1 MWWAWTEAAKER
13 KTPSAGKDV
22 FSMRYKMV
30 SLGCPKNLVDSEHM
44 AGRLDEAGHTLAD
57 EADVVIVNTCAF
69 IADACSESIETI
81 IEEAKGSGAGGR
93 RLIVTGCLVE
103 RYGKELLG
111 LLPEVDAFVG
121 RGAYGRIEE
130 FLDEKGYHSDGP
142 LRGGPCD
149 ALPRR
154 VLTPLPTAYLRIQEG
169 CGNRCS
175 YCTIPSIR
183 GPLASRSVADVKEEF
198 GRLLEGGYREINVIG
213 QDITS
218 FGRDTGSD
226 LKELLTRLLTIKGDY
241 FIRLLYLHPK
251 GIDDQLLDL
260 IASEDR
266 IVKYLDI
273 PIQHSE
279 DRILKS
285 MNRGYCRKDLE
296 ALFEKVRKK
305 MADAVL
311 RTTVM
316 VGYPGET
323 EGEFEGLCGFVSE
336 QEFDAL
342 GAFMY
347 SRETKT
353 PAARMKGHL
362 PRGKK
367 KRRYQRIMELQKE
380 RSKRRLTRLMGRSM
394 KVIVE
399 AREAGTTTGR
409 TMLQAPEVDGIA
421 FIRGD
426 CKVGEIRE
434 GVVTGTLDYDVIIE
448 LRRHDH
454 GTHK

>member
-1 MWWAWTEAAKER
+1 
-13 KTPSAGKDV
+13 
-22 FSMRYKMV
+22 MRYKMV

-44 AGRLDEAGHTLAD
+44 AGRLDRAGHTLAD
-57 EADVVIVNTCAF
+57 DADVVIVNTCAF
-69 IADACSESIETI
+69 ITDACSESIETI
-81 IEEAKGSGAGGR
+81 LEEAKRTGADGR

-103 RYGKELLG
+103 RYGQELSR

-121 RGAYGRIEE
+121 RGAYGSIEK
-130 FLDEKGYHSDGP
+130 LLAEKGYHGRSAFEGD
-142 LRGGPCD
+142 PCD
-149 ALPRR
+149 AFPRR
-154 VLTPLPTAYLRIQEG
+154 VLTPVPTAYLRIQEG
-169 CGNRCS
+169 CSNRCS

-183 GPLASRSVADVKEEF
+183 GPLASRAPGDVAEEF
-198 GRLLEGGYREINVIG
+198 SRLLEGGYREINLIG

-218 FGRDTGSD
+218 FGSDTGSN

-241 FIRLLYLHPK
+241 FLRLLYMHPK
-251 GIDDQLLDL
+251 SIDDALLDL
-260 IASEDR
+260 IAADDR

-296 ALFEKVRKK
+296 VLFEKVRKK

-323 EGEFEGLCGFVSE
+323 EEEFDRLCGFVSE
-336 QEFDAL
+336 QEFDNL

-347 SRETKT
+347 SRESKT
-353 PAARMKGHL
+353 PASRMKGHL
-362 PRGKK
+362 PKGVK
-367 KRRYQRIMELQKE
+367 KRRYQRIMELQQE
-380 RSKRRLTRLMGRSM
+380 RSKRRLARLIGRDM
-394 KVIVE
+394 LVIVE
-399 AREAGTTTGR
+399 ARESGVTTGR
-409 TMLQAPEVDGIA
+409 TMLQAPDVDGIA

-426 CKVGEIRE
+426 CRVGEIRE
-434 GVVTGTLDYDVIIE
+434 GVVAGTLDYDLIIE
-448 LRRHDH
+448 LRRPDD